1 MKSFS
6 FFAVSVL
13 SIAAPLIKK
22 KIPVATPS
30 SARVNPAPQKTAG
43 PRLGGTAAISGTP
56 VDHVRGVNV
65 TLVSAVICLRM
76 MTVVLYVHII
86 NMKNNWE

>member
-13 SIAAPLIKK
+13 SFAAPLIKK

-30 SARVNPAPQKTAG
+30 SARVNPAPQKTTG
-43 PRLGGTAAISGTP
+43 PRLGGTAAVSGTP
-56 VDHVRGVNV
+56 VDHCKGCEHYTCQCCN
-65 TLVSAVICLRM
+65 ADVICHRM
-76 MTVVLYVHII
+76 MTVVLYIHHLY
-86 NMKNNWE
+86 